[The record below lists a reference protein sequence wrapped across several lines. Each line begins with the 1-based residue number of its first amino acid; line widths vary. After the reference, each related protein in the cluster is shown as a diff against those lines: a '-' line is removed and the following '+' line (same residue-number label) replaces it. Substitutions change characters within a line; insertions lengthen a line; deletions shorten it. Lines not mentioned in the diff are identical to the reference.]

1 MDLYLILAPVLLIP
15 VVWLLRFIGCSTFGT
30 STDTAGGTTFSGV
43 SVKRINCGGPTVPAD
58 KLKGETL
65 DWDADS
71 ATAGTPGAG
80 MVGRQ
85 KVTDDNG
92 VPAGEIYETWRVGP
106 SGMAVLPYVLKQLPE
121 GDYKVTL
128 KFARL
133 DSSVNIGGKFVV
145 QVQNDP
151 EFFIDAADSIHPVT
165 RKFDRDYPEDPK
177 QTVHVDKSGE
187 LKITFKVNQQVGGG
201 TFPFINAIEVKK

>member
-1 MDLYLILAPVLLIP
+1 
-15 VVWLLRFIGCSTFGT
+15 
-30 STDTAGGTTFSGV
+30 
-43 SVKRINCGGPTVPAD
+43 
-58 KLKGETL
+58 
-65 DWDADS
+65 
-71 ATAGTPGAG
+71 

-92 VPAGEIYETWRVGP
+92 ALAGEVYETWRVGP

-133 DSSVNIGGKFVV
+133 DSNVNIGGKFVV

-151 EFFIDAADSIHPVT
+151 EFFIDAADTIHPVA

-187 LKITFKVNQQVGGG
+187 LKITFKVWQQVGGG
-201 TFPFINAIEVKK
+201 TFPFINAIEVRPKPRT

>member
-15 VVWLLRFIGCSTFGT
+15 VVWLLRFVGCDPFGT
-30 STDTAGGTTFSGV
+30 SPETNGGAAVSGV
-43 SVKRINCGGPTVPAD
+43 IVKRINCGGPAVAGGL
-58 KLKGETL
+58 KSKGETL
-65 DWDADS
+65 DWEADS
-71 ATAGTPGAG
+71 ATAGTAGAG
-80 MVGRQ
+80 MIGRQ

-92 VPAGEIYETWRVGP
+92 ALAGEIYETWRVGP

-133 DSSVNIGGKFVV
+133 DSNVNIGGKFVV

-151 EFFIDAADSIHPVT
+151 EFFIDAADTIHPVT

-187 LKITFKVNQQVGGG
+187 LKITFKV
-201 TFPFINAIEVKK
+201 

>member
-65 DWDADS
+65 DWEADS

-92 VPAGEIYETWRVGP
+92 ATR
-106 SGMAVLPYVLKQLPE
+106 
-121 GDYKVTL
+121 
-128 KFARL
+128 RL
-133 DSSVNIGGKFVV
+133 DTRPEAWMQHACGLIGSLRTS
-145 QVQNDP
+145 
-151 EFFIDAADSIHPVT
+151 DAARQLLGGPV
-165 RKFDRDYPEDPK
+165 PESLCAGAGSP
-177 QTVHVDKSGE
+177 
-187 LKITFKVNQQVGGG
+187 
-201 TFPFINAIEVKK
+201 